1 MPRRHTIRH
10 ATRSLTAAVLVAL
23 VALGCAVPDPSAAE
37 RVPLRYTAAPLTMK
51 STDIAYGADPAQRL
65 DIYAPT
71 AGGNKGVI
79 VLVPGGGFVTNDR
92 RKMVDVSGLV
102 MAQTRRGFAVVS
114 VSYRNATPTA
124 NLFPTAVRDVSAAVD
139 WVRANASQH
148 GLNTATV
155 IIVGGSAGGTIAS
168 LVATAWNSPPKGVLG
183 RTAKVDGWVS
193 FAGIMDFPN
202 ASPAVAVH
210 GQNWLG
216 AKWSDPWSRASAS
229 PVTHL
234 DRWDPPAFVAHG
246 DLDTVVDPA
255 QMDAVLLASVKA
267 GVPNVRMWYDRVDT
281 GEGGCRWHFPQ
292 CGVNAA
298 RFNDWV
304 DRVERREL

>member
-1 MPRRHTIRH
+1 MPRRHSIRH
-10 ATRSLTAAVLVAL
+10 ITRSLAAAAMVAL
-23 VALGCAVPDPSAAE
+23 VAVGCAVPDPSAAD
-37 RVPLRYTAAPLTMK
+37 RVPLRYASAPLSMTA
-51 STDIAYGADPAQRL
+51 SNVAYGTDPAQRL

-71 AGGNKGVI
+71 AGGNRGVI

-92 RKMVDVSGLV
+92 RQMVDVSGLV

-114 VSYRNATPTA
+114 VGYRNATPAA
-124 NLFPTAVRDVSAAVD
+124 NLFPTAVRDVSSSID
-139 WVRANASQH
+139 WVRANAAQH
-148 GLNTATV
+148 GLNTSTV
-155 IIVGGSAGGTIAS
+155 IIAGASAGATIAS
-168 LVATAWNSPPKGVLG
+168 LVATGWNAPAKGVLP

-202 ASPAVAVH
+202 ASPEVAVH
-210 GQNWLG
+210 GKNWLG
-216 AKWSDPWSRASAS
+216 AKWNDPWSRAAAS

-246 DLDTVVDPA
+246 DLDTVVNPS
-255 QMDAVLLASVKA
+255 QMDALLVASTRA
-267 GVPNVRMWYDRVDT
+267 GVPNVRMWFDRVDT

-292 CGVNAA
+292 CGVNATT
-298 RFNDWV
+298 FNDWV